1 MPATEFLDANIL
13 VYAYDPSD
21 ERKQQI
27 ARELVRQAVDGL
39 IVTSVQVLAE
49 FSSTL
54 LHKQKSL
61 ASANDVRAVLDA
73 LAAIPVMA
81 PNAAMVRRAIE
92 AHEEYGIHFY
102 DGMIVAAAERA
113 GCTRI
118 WSEDLNSGQEY
129 FGAVVEHPFV

>member
-81 PNAAMVRRAIE
+81 PNAAMVRRAIGGTR
-92 AHEEYGIHFY
+92 GIRDSLLRRH
-102 DGMIVAAAERA
+102 DRCRGGAGPVALA
-113 GCTRI
+113 
-118 WSEDLNSGQEY
+118 SGQKI
-129 FGAVVEHPFV
+129 